1 MDQKMGT
8 SRTLKLLLGLALA
21 LPLALAGGDAQ
32 AVRIKDIAHVD
43 GVRPNQLV
51 GYGLVVGLDGTGDTK
66 RATMTTQSLAAMLS
80 RMGVRIDPDQLH
92 LRNVAAVMV
101 TATLPSQTQ
110 PGSTLDVIV
119 SSIGNARS
127 LFGGTLLLTPLKG
140 LDGRTYAVAQ
150 GPLQVGGFGAEGAS
164 GSRFQKNHLNVGR
177 VASGALVEQTVQV
190 AMGDGEYLMIQLDTP
205 DFTTAESVAQAINN
219 GGGALGGG
227 ANMAQAMSS
236 AEIRIT
242 VPAAKRATLASFI
255 AAVEVLEV
263 QPDAV
268 ARVVLNSRTGTVV
281 MGENVR
287 ISTVAVAHGGLT
299 IEVNETPQVS
309 QPTAPFTGGQTVRTT
324 QSAIT
329 ATEQQDSLKLVQAGA
344 TLGDVVKALNTL
356 GATPRDLIDI
366 LQAIKA
372 AGALHGELEVL

>member
-1 MDQKMGT
+1 M
-8 SRTLKLLLGLALA
+8 RTFLIAVALM
-21 LPLALAGGDAQ
+21 LVAGEAW
-32 AVRIKDIAHVD
+32 ATRIKDIAHVD

-80 RMGVRIDPDQLH
+80 RMGVRIDPEQLH

-101 TATLPSQTQ
+101 TAMLPPMSQ
-110 PGSTLDVIV
+110 PGSGVDVVV

-127 LFGGTLLLTPLKG
+127 LFGGTLMLTPLKG

-150 GPLQVGGFGAEGAS
+150 GPLQVGGFGAEGSS

-177 VASGALVEQTVQV
+177 VASGALVEQSVPITI
-190 AMGDGEYLMIQLDTP
+190 GDGEYIMIQIDAP
-205 DFTTAESVAQAINN
+205 DFTTAEVVAKAINDA
-219 GGGALGGG
+219 GGTLGGG
-227 ANMAQAMSS
+227 ANMALPMSA
-236 AEIRIT
+236 AEVRVT
-242 VPAAKRATLASFI
+242 VPAARKAALASFI
-255 AAVEVLEV
+255 AAIEVLEV
-263 QPDAV
+263 QPDTV
-268 ARVVLNSRTGTVV
+268 AKVVLNSRTGTVV
-281 MGENVR
+281 LGDNVR

-299 IEVNETPQVS
+299 IEVGETPQVS
-309 QPTAPFTGGQTVRTT
+309 QPTAPFGAGTTVRTT
-324 QSAIT
+324 QST
-329 ATEQQDSLKLVQAGA
+329 VKATEQGDSLKLVQAGA

>member
-1 MDQKMGT
+1 MMGNT
-8 SRTLKLLLGLALA
+8 RGLLLAAVAALALA
-21 LPLALAGGDAQ
+21 VAGDAH
-32 AVRIKDIAHVD
+32 AARIKDIAHVD

-80 RMGVRIDPDQLH
+80 RMGVRIDPEQLH

-101 TATLPSQTQ
+101 TATLPSMAQ
-110 PGSTLDVIV
+110 PGSSLDVIV

-127 LFGGTLLLTPLKG
+127 LFGGTLLITPLKG

-150 GPLQVGGFGAEGAS
+150 GPLQVGGFGAEGLS

-177 VASGALVEQTVQV
+177 IASGALVEQTVQV
-190 AMGDGEYLMIQLDTP
+190 SIGDGEYLMIQLDAP
-205 DFTTAESVAQAINN
+205 DFATAEAVAKAINGA
-219 GGGALGGG
+219 GGTLGGG
-227 ANMAQAMSS
+227 GTMAQAMSA
-236 AEIRIT
+236 AEIRIS
-242 VPAAKRATLASFI
+242 VPAAKRAAIASFI
-255 AAVEVLEV
+255 AQVEVIEV

-299 IEVNETPQVS
+299 IEVSETPQVS
-309 QPTAPFTGGQTVRTT
+309 QPTGPFTTGTTVRTT

-329 ATEQQDSLKLVQAGA
+329 ATEAKDSLKLVQAGA